1 MPAGAARQLLEDAR
15 AGRHEVLGV
24 LDHQASLVVEVA
36 PGDDIAVAPPPW
48 LPCVVVAVARERP
61 VTPAPAGAD
70 VAVCPDTGG
79 PAPPGWVGV
88 ADPDSEV
95 GRLWA
100 EIGRSPHAAVMLA
113 QLLRLSTAG
122 DGERGLLVE
131 SLAYSVLQSGPAFSS
146 WLAERRR
153 TAPKERD
160 DQTQPVLVARDGDT
174 LTITL
179 NRPHVRNAVNARLRD
194 ALAEALVLAG
204 SGPPGAA
211 VELRGAG
218 PDFSSGGD
226 LDEFG
231 SLPDVVTAHL
241 VRSVRNPARL
251 LAGLGERVTAH
262 LHGACVG
269 AGIELAA
276 FARTVVAAPDTRC
289 RLPEVSLG
297 LVPGSGGTVSIPRR
311 IGRHRAAWLGLSGES
326 IDVATAAQWGLV
338 DEVLATAEPR

>member
-1 MPAGAARQLLEDAR
+1 MAAHRLLESSW
-15 AGRHEVLGV
+15 AGTDDILGV
-24 LDHQASLVVEVA
+24 LDDQPLLVVEVET
-36 PGDDIAVAPPPW
+36 GDDIPGPPPPW

-61 VTPAPAGAD
+61 MAPAPVGAD

-79 PAPPGWVGV
+79 EALPGWVGV
-88 ADPDSEV
+88 ADPDGELRRLAGQV
-95 GRLWA
+95 GQA
-100 EIGRSPHAAVMLA
+100 PEPSVVLA
-113 QLLRLSTAG
+113 QLLRLSTEG
-122 DGERGLLVE
+122 DVERGLLVE

-146 WLAERRR
+146 WLTERRR
-153 TAPKERD
+153 TAPKVRD
-160 DQTQPVLVARDGDT
+160 EGQDPVAVVRDGDR

-179 NRPHVRNAVNARLRD
+179 NRPHVRNAVDARLRH
-194 ALAEALVLAG
+194 ALTEALVLAG
-204 SGPPGAA
+204 VSGAQ

-231 SLPDVVTAHL
+231 SFPDVVTAHL
-241 VRSVRNPARL
+241 VRTVRSPARL

-311 IGRHRAAWLGLSGES
+311 IGRHRTAWLGLSGET
-326 IDVATAAQWGLV
+326 IDVDTAARWGLV
-338 DEVLATAEPR
+338 DEILPLSEPG

>member
-1 MPAGAARQLLEDAR
+1 
-15 AGRHEVLGV
+15 V
-24 LDHQASLVVEVA
+24 
-36 PGDDIAVAPPPW
+36 
-48 LPCVVVAVARERP
+48 
-61 VTPAPAGAD
+61 
-70 VAVCPDTGG
+70 
-79 PAPPGWVGV
+79 
-88 ADPDSEV
+88 
-95 GRLWA
+95 
-100 EIGRSPHAAVMLA
+100 
-113 QLLRLSTAG
+113 
-122 DGERGLLVE
+122 ERGLLVE

-146 WLAERRR
+146 WVAERRQ
-153 TAPKERD
+153 TAPKVRDERE
-160 DQTQPVLVARDGDT
+160 QPVLVARDGDQ

-194 ALAEALVLAG
+194 ALAEALLAAGAG
-204 SGPPGAA
+204 SSTIQVA
-211 VELRGAG
+211 LRGAG

-231 SLPDVVTAHL
+231 SFPDVVTAHL
-241 VRSVRNPARL
+241 VRSVRSPARV

-311 IGRHRAAWLGLSGES
+311 IGRHRAAWLGLSGDT
-326 IDVATAAQWGLV
+326 IDVDTAAQWGLV
-338 DEVLATAEPR
+338 DEILPMPELG

>member
-1 MPAGAARQLLEDAR
+1 
-15 AGRHEVLGV
+15 V
-24 LDHQASLVVEVA
+24 LDHQPLLVVEVGT
-36 PGDDIAVAPPPW
+36 GDDIPSAPPPW
-48 LPCVVVAVARERP
+48 LPCVVVAVARARP

-70 VAVCPDTGG
+70 VAVCPAAGG
-79 PAPPGWVGV
+79 PAPPGWVGA
-88 ADPDSEV
+88 ADPDGEV
-95 GRLWA
+95 GRLCA
-100 EIGRSPHAAVMLA
+100 QMGQSPQASVVLA
-113 QLLRLSTAG
+113 QLLRLSA
-122 DGERGLLVE
+122 DRDAEWGLLVE

-153 TAPKERD
+153 TAPKGRD
-160 DQTQPVLVARDGDT
+160 EQTQPVLVAREVDT

-194 ALAEALVLAG
+194 ALAEALLLAG
-204 SGPPGAA
+204 ASPGAA

-231 SLPDVVTAHL
+231 SLPDVATAHL
-241 VRSVRNPARL
+241 VRSVRSPARL
-251 LAGLGERVTAH
+251 LAGLGERVIAY
-262 LHGACVG
+262 LHGSCVG

-311 IGRHRAAWLGLSGES
+311 IGRHRAAWLGLSGET
-326 IDVATAAQWGLV
+326 IDVETAAQWGLV
-338 DEVLATAEPR
+338 DEVLATPEPV

>member
-1 MPAGAARQLLEDAR
+1 MAASRLLDSAR
-15 AGRHEVLGV
+15 AGRNEILGA
-24 LDHQASLVVEVA
+24 LDDQPLLVVEVET
-36 PGDDIAVAPPPW
+36 GDDIVGASPPW
-48 LPCVVVAVARERP
+48 LPCVVVAVAHERP
-61 VTPAPAGAD
+61 VAPAPAGAD
-70 VAVCPDTGG
+70 VAVCPNTGG
-79 PAPPGWVGV
+79 EALPGWVGV
-88 ADPDSEV
+88 ADPDGELRRLARQV
-95 GRLWA
+95 GRA
-100 EIGRSPHAAVMLA
+100 PEPSVFLA
-113 QLLRLSTAG
+113 QLLRLSTEG
-122 DGERGLLVE
+122 DVERGLLVE

-153 TAPKERD
+153 TAPKGRDERE
-160 DQTQPVLVARDGDT
+160 QPVLVAGDGDR

-194 ALAEALVLAG
+194 ALAEALLLAG
-204 SGPPGAA
+204 AGSSP

-241 VRSVRNPARL
+241 VRSARSPARL
-251 LAGLGERVTAH
+251 LAGLGDRVTAH

-276 FARTVVAAPDTRC
+276 FARTVLAAPDTRC

-311 IGRHRAAWLGLSGES
+311 IGRHRTAWLGLSAEM
-326 IDVATAAQWGLV
+326 IDVDTAAQWGLV
-338 DEVLATAEPR
+338 DEIVSTPEPG